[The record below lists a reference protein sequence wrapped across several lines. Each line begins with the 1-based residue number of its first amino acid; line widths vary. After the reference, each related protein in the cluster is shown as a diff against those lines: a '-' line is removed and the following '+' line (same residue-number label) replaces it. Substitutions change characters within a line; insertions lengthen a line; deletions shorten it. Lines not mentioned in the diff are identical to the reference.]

1 MFCPEC
7 GKKIEEG
14 ALFCPECGTKI
25 TKQAQPQPADSA
37 PPQEASA
44 PAASPNPEQAAEP
57 TQTPA
62 STAAN
67 ASATEQPAAEPS
79 QAAPTQNEAA
89 QPKYEGETAGAKAGK
104 VIDDTMSKFK
114 SLDKTKK
121 YGIVGGGIAAVV
133 LVAIIAFVMPLFGG
147 VPTDVARQAFAQS
160 SLATNGAVSSNYTN
174 ASAYEI
180 KDFRID
186 KQEDALAGYD
196 SDTRQMAKA
205 WYGSDQLKTV
215 YFSGTI
221 ANESFE
227 TNFTGNAASR
237 TSMAPGAKLPT
248 IQ

>member
-147 VPTDVARQAFAQS
+147 VPTDVARHKARLPPTAQFPATTPTHPPTKSRISGLTSRKMPWLATIPIRVKWPKPGTAPISLKPFTSQAPLPTKAS
-160 SLATNGAVSSNYTN
+160 KRTSLA
-174 ASAYEI
+174 
-180 KDFRID
+180 
-186 KQEDALAGYD
+186 
-196 SDTRQMAKA
+196 
-205 WYGSDQLKTV
+205 
-215 YFSGTI
+215 
-221 ANESFE
+221 
-227 TNFTGNAASR
+227 NAASR

>member
-174 ASAYEI
+174 ASAY
-180 KDFRID
+180 
-186 KQEDALAGYD
+186 
-196 SDTRQMAKA
+196 
-205 WYGSDQLKTV
+205 
-215 YFSGTI
+215 
-221 ANESFE
+221 
-227 TNFTGNAASR
+227 
-237 TSMAPGAKLPT
+237 
-248 IQ
+248 